1 LSSFD
6 SLEVPRAVAA
16 PAPPRDR
23 VWLHVLLLLLTFV
36 TTTMVGADAYGGF
49 ITDFGQRRVPLT
61 YTTVLLNGLWYS
73 VPALAILGAH
83 EMGHYLACR
92 YYGINASLPYFIP
105 MFRGVSIFGTL
116 GAVIRIREPL
126 RTKRMLFDVGVAGP
140 IAGFVVAVPTLIL
153 GMKWSRVI
161 RLPPHLGGI
170 DLGEPW
176 LFQLVKHFFFGNI
189 PKGLDVNMHPMVL
202 AAWFGLFATALNLM
216 PLGQLDGGHI
226 TYANLG
232 RRANYVTYIG
242 LGILFVL
249 GVTVSANWLFWGV
262 LMLGMLYMFG
272 WEHPPT
278 ADERD
283 NIGLARVL
291 ITLFA
296 IVMFALCFTAV
307 PMTALL
313 GR

>member
-1 LSSFD
+1 MSSFD

-16 PAPPRDR
+16 PVPPRDR
-23 VWLHVLLLLLTFV
+23 VWLHAVLLLLTFV
-36 TTTMVGADAYGGF
+36 TTTMIGAEAYGGY
-49 ITDFGQRRVPLT
+49 ITDFGQRRLAVTPAALW
-61 YTTVLLNGLWYS
+61 LNGLWYS

-105 MFRGVSIFGTL
+105 MVPQVSIFGTL

-140 IAGFVVAVPTLIL
+140 IAGFVLAVPTLVL
-153 GMKWSRVI
+153 GMKWSRLVH
-161 RLPPHLGGI
+161 LPPRMIGV

-176 LFQLVKHFFFGNI
+176 IFQLVKYFFFGNI
-189 PKGLDVNMHPMVL
+189 PKGLDINMHPMVL
-202 AAWFGLFATALNLM
+202 AAWFGFFATALNLM

-226 TYANLG
+226 TYANIG
-232 RRANYVTYIG
+232 RRANTVTYVG
-242 LGILFVL
+242 LGVLFVL

-262 LMLGMLYMFG
+262 LMLGMLYAFG

-283 NIGLARVL
+283 NIGLVRVL

-296 IVMFALCFTAV
+296 IVMFALSFTPV